1 MMEKTTTESLCIDAC
16 YNSLIKKNEELCG
29 DRVEVINSPDSMLL
43 VLSDGLG
50 SGVKA
55 NILSTLTSK
64 IISTMISRGASI
76 EDTVDTIAHTLPVC
90 KLRGIAYST
99 FMILHIQKNGDGY
112 LVEYDNPP
120 CMLIRGGR
128 HVPFSYEEKTIEGK
142 LVRES
147 RFKAMP
153 GDYFVIVS
161 DGVTQA
167 GMGETLAFGWGCDE
181 VAEFLCGPCAEKLSA
196 PRVIGRVLDVA
207 KDLYLGKPG
216 DDTTVSIAHIMTP
229 QVVSLFSGPPKNPED
244 DARLVRDYMATQGL
258 HIVSGGTSSEI
269 LSRELKK
276 PLRVDIDY
284 TDDDIPPTASIEGID
299 LVTEGV
305 MTLKRVIEM
314 VERYISSPATP
325 AMTAEL
331 DGGHGAAKL
340 AKILIEQCTHLNL
353 FIGKAVNPAHQNAD
367 FPTELRLKFR
377 LLDDLAESMTK
388 LGRCVEKRY
397 Y

>member
-1 MMEKTTTESLCIDAC
+1 METTTTERLCIDAC

-29 DRVEVINSPDSMLL
+29 DRVEVVDTSESTLL

-90 KLRGIAYST
+90 KVRGVAYST
-99 FMILHIQKNGDGY
+99 FMILHICKDGNGY

-120 CMLIRGGR
+120 CMLIRDGR
-128 HVPFSYEEKTIEGK
+128 HIPFDYSETTIEGK

-147 RFKAMP
+147 RFTARP

-167 GMGETLAFGWGCDE
+167 GMGETLAFGWGNDA
-181 VAEFLCGPCAEKLSA
+181 VAEFLCGPCGDKISA
-196 PRVIGRVLDVA
+196 PRVIERVLDVA
-207 KDLYLGKPG
+207 KNLYLGKPG

-229 QVVSLFSGPPKNPED
+229 QTVSLFSGPPKNPCD
-244 DARLVRDYMATQGL
+244 DSRLVREYIETPGL
-258 HIVSGGTSSEI
+258 HVVSGGTSAEL
-269 LSRELKK
+269 LSRELRR
-276 PLRVDIDY
+276 PLHVHIDY
-284 TDDDIPPTASIEGID
+284 TDIDIPPTATIDGID

-305 MTLKRVIEM
+305 MTLKRVIEL
-314 VERYISSPATP
+314 VDAYRTRPASPALTE
-325 AMTAEL
+325 EL
-331 DGGHGAAKL
+331 DNEHGAAKL
-340 AKILIEQCTHLNL
+340 AKMLIEQCTHLKL

-367 FPTELRLKFR
+367 FPTELRVKFR
-377 LLDDLAESMTK
+377 LLDDLAESMAK
-388 LGRCVEKRY
+388 LGRHVEKKY